1 MEPMEP
7 DDYPFTP
14 SQKLFEQT
22 GWLKAELE
30 RLRTDMVRETDLLR
44 LEKRLEGFI
53 ISRDEERTKVLM
65 GELDRAFERG
75 IPGTQQ
81 LVQAEVQKVQERQ
94 AAEFEDS
101 LVKAG
106 LERKPDGSFPRDV
119 TQCVDITEI
128 EGELSPVDV
137 GGQALAVE
145 VAAVNGSSPAH
156 VIHREFR
163 AFCLTPEL
171 EYGLR
176 LREMLQPANTIVLGY
191 SNGYGGYVPTV
202 EAFEEGGFEP
212 GGSPYTSAAES
223 MVLET
228 AAKLAKTDAAGRD

>member
-53 ISRDEERTKVLM
+53 ISRDEERTKALM

-94 AAEFEDS
+94 AAEFEES

-106 LERKPDGSFPRDV
+106 LERKPDGSIGPKIHPIRRAIV
-119 TQCVDITEI
+119 RNTNIIMIIILVAAAANPEQA
-128 EGELSPVDV
+128 V
-137 GGQALAVE
+137 GLFRLALALV
-145 VAAVNGSSPAH
+145 
-156 VIHREFR
+156 F
-163 AFCLTPEL
+163 
-171 EYGLR
+171 
-176 LREMLQPANTIVLGY
+176 
-191 SNGYGGYVPTV
+191 
-202 EAFEEGGFEP
+202 
-212 GGSPYTSAAES
+212 
-223 MVLET
+223 
-228 AAKLAKTDAAGRD
+228 